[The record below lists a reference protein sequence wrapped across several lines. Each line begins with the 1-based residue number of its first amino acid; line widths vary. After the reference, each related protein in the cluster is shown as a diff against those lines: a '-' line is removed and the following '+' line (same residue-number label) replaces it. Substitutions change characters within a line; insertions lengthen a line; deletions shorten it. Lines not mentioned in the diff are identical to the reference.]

1 MKAAFVA
8 AIAAMAAGALAA
20 PAQQQI
26 KCSPCKANGTKGKLE
41 VSNVT
46 SSGHSGTVGTL
57 YGLYADHRELKAGGQ
72 DKAAEF
78 QLYSCNAPDVYTKAG
93 DGKYTGQLRASDG
106 RTCVTVRGDNTVE
119 AADCAEIVAEKL
131 PEDTP
136 AEQWFQ
142 VDERHRV
149 IHVGKK
155 TDPKQVTPVVKNGK
169 VAKMNDGN
177 PDGDGTFLTLN

>member
-1 MKAAFVA
+1 MC
-8 AIAAMAAGALAA
+8 IRDR
-20 PAQQQI
+20 I

-131 PEDTP
+131 PEDTL

>member
-1 MKAAFVA
+1 M
-8 AIAAMAAGALAA
+8 
-20 PAQQQI
+20 
-26 KCSPCKANGTKGKLE
+26 
-41 VSNVT
+41 
-46 SSGHSGTVGTL
+46 
-57 YGLYADHRELKAGGQ
+57 
-72 DKAAEF
+72 
-78 QLYSCNAPDVYTKAG
+78 
-93 DGKYTGQLRASDG
+93 
-106 RTCVTVRGDNTVE
+106 
-119 AADCAEIVAEKL
+119 AEKL
-131 PEDTP
+131 PEDTL